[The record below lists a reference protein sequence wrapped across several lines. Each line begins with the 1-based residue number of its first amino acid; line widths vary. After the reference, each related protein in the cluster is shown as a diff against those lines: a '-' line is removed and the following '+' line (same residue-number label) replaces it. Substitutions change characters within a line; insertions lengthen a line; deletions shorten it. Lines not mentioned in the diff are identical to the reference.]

1 MINASIVPYLIGYAK
16 IKAVE
21 IFRITVKIMFSFN
34 SQSIFN
40 VLLTP
45 LVYAKKI
52 RLFDQRLKCERMY
65 LVGNQ

>member
-1 MINASIVPYLIGYAK
+1 MINASKVPYVIGYAK

-21 IFRITVKIMFSFN
+21 IFRITVKIMLSFN

-40 VLLTP
+40 VLVTP

-52 RLFDQRLKCERMY
+52 DCLIK
-65 LVGNQ
+65 G